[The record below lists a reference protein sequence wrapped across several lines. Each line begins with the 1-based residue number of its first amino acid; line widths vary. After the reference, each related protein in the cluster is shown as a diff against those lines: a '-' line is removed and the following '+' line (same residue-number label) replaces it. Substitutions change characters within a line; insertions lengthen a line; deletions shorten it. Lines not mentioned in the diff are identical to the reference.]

1 MSGETIAT
9 HISTELQSSAT
20 TGTGM
25 SGEVIEHAFEP
36 FFATKEIGKGTGRG
50 KVLEWLAQSLL

>member
-9 HISTELQSSAT
+9 HISTELQSSTT

-50 KVLEWLAQSLL
+50 KVLE

>member
-1 MSGETIAT
+1 VS
-9 HISTELQSSAT
+9 ISD

-25 SGEVIEHAFEP
+25 TAEVIEHAFEP

-50 KVLEWLAQSLL
+50 KVLE

>member
-50 KVLEWLAQSLL
+50 KVLE